1 MVSSHADP
9 DFASDESLMRRELA
23 RHRLSARVKQVGRLL
38 GMGRAA

>member
-23 RHRLSARVKQVGRLL
+23 RHRLSARVKKVGRLF